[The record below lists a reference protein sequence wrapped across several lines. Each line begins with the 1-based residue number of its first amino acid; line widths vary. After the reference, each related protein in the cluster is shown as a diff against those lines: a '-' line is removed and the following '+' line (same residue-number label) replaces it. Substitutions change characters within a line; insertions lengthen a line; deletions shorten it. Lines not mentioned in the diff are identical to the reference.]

1 MTDDQLI
8 IKRIRKGNVDAFRQ
22 LVEKHHKRVV
32 YICLSLVHQAEDAED
47 VAQEVFIEVFK
58 SIESYRGDAA
68 VSTWLYRLSVNKSL
82 DFIRS
87 MNRQK
92 RGKGLITNFEK
103 EELERQ
109 SIEHTPI
116 PSDQMEAEERRNIL
130 RWGID
135 QLPERQKVA
144 ITLSKLDEMSQQEVA
159 QAMGTSVSSVESLL
173 VRGKKRLKEVLAK
186 CFEEIF

>member
-1 MTDDQLI
+1 
-8 IKRIRKGNVDAFRQ
+8 
-22 LVEKHHKRVV
+22 
-32 YICLSLVHQAEDAED
+32 LVHQAEDAED
-47 VAQEVFIEVFK
+47 VAQEVFIEVFR

-92 RGKGLITNFEK
+92 RGKGLVTNFEK

-109 SIEHTPI
+109 SIGHAPM
-116 PSDQMEAEERRNIL
+116 PSDQMEAEERRKIL

-159 QAMGTSVSSVESLL
+159 QVMGTSVSSVESLL
-173 VRGKKRLKEVLAK
+173 VRGKKRLKEVLEK